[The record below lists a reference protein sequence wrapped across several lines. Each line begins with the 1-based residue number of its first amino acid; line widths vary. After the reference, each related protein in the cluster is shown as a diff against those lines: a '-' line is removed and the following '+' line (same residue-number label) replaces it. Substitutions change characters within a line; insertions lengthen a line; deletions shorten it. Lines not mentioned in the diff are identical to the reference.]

1 MAELRLA
8 FHAMPSAH
16 RFHEPFLARNRAL
29 ATLLED
35 GEYGRAE
42 SELTTYL
49 DDALLSLLPL
59 LSRLVAPRDRRH
71 PLQPVRVPLR
81 TLAALR
87 DGDAQR
93 DQQRHH
99 HEDGQ
104 PLPQQPRV
112 PRRPLREA
120 VTAAVDEVEHGGAVG
135 VHAFSPSRSRRAP
148 RMSSRASSR

>member
-49 DDALLSLLPL
+49 DDALELILG
-59 LSRLVAPRDRRH
+59 
-71 PLQPVRVPLR
+71 
-81 TLAALR
+81 ALR
-87 DGDAQR
+87 
-93 DQQRHH
+93 
-99 HEDGQ
+99 E
-104 PLPQQPRV
+104 
-112 PRRPLREA
+112 REGENA
-120 VTAAVDEVEHGGAVG
+120 
-135 VHAFSPSRSRRAP
+135 
-148 RMSSRASSR
+148 